1 MRTNKLRF
9 NCQNKLR
16 MKNNVFINTYT
27 LRIKIALRIYPLI
40 SIT

>member
-1 MRTNKLRF
+1 MRISKLRF
-9 NCQNKLR
+9 NSPNKLR
-16 MKNNVFINTYT
+16 MKNNVFINTNT